1 MTTDIATI
9 PTIPSNTEFD
19 MIMRQAEMLA
29 QSAIVPQAYQRQ
41 PANIVAAAL
50 AGRPFGWDASTSLR
64 NVVVIQGTA
73 TIKPEALLGLIRK
86 HGHSVTI
93 ERHADHVVATG
104 KRRDSGDTMSVTFSL
119 ADAQR
124 AGLAGKGAWKSW
136 PTDMCQWRAIAAL
149 ARGLFSDVT
158 LGLSYIPEEIG
169 ADVDAEGEIVT
180 IVADVRA
187 GEAKR
192 QLLEAVG
199 GDVDLARQVWG
210 DRGSLSI
217 KPAEL
222 EQLLVQAADSVV
234 AEAEVIDEAPAE
246 TPTEVDPFTDPAWLE
261 TTPEGEVE

>member
-1 MTTDIATI
+1 MTEIATI
-9 PTIPSNTEFD
+9 PSNNEFD

-29 QSAIVPQAYQRQ
+29 QSQIVPQAYQRQ

-93 ERHADHVVATG
+93 ERHADHVIATG
-104 KRRDSGDTMSVTFSL
+104 KRRDTGDTMSVTFSL
-119 ADAQR
+119 SDAQR

-169 ADVDAEGEIVT
+169 ADVDADGEIVT
-180 IVADVRA
+180 IVAEVPA
-187 GEAKR
+187 AAAKK
-192 QLLEAVG
+192 QLLEALG
-199 GDVDLARQVWG
+199 GDVDAAKAAWG
-210 DRGSLSI
+210 DRGSAPI

-222 EQLLVQAADSVV
+222 EALLVAAADSIV
-234 AEAEVIDEAPAE
+234 AEAEVVDEKPSPFDDPDWNETEPEVTNEEAE
-246 TPTEVDPFTDPAWLE
+246 
-261 TTPEGEVE
+261 

>member
-1 MTTDIATI
+1 MTTEIATI
-9 PTIPSNTEFD
+9 PTPNEFD

-29 QSAIVPQAYQRQ
+29 QSQIVPQAYQRQ

-104 KRRDSGDTMSVTFSL
+104 KRRDTGDSMSVTFSL

-169 ADVDAEGEIVT
+169 ADVDAEGEVVT
-180 IVADVRA
+180 VVAEVSA
-187 GEAKR
+187 ASAKK

-199 GDVDLARQVWG
+199 GDVEAAKALWG
-210 DRGSLSI
+210 DRGSAPI

-222 EQLLVQAADSVV
+222 EELLVAASDSVV
-234 AEAEVIDEAPAE
+234 AEAEVVEEAS
-246 TPTEVDPFTDPAWLE
+246 PFDDPAWNE
-261 TTPEGEVE
+261 TEPEGASGGDEA